1 MNHSEVN
8 SSMAFSIIIILCK
21 HHVFVVPKYFVTS
34 QSNPES
40 VKQSLPFCPSSQPLA
55 APSLPFV
62 SMEWP
67 ILDSPCK
74 RSHAVCN
81 LLHLSS
87 STWCK
92 VFKVDPCH
100 SLCQHSIAFPG
111 LIILHCM
118 FIPRWVYLFVH
129 GGRGQHLDY
138 PHLLETAVHSR
149 ILAWEIPWMEE
160 HVRLQSVG
168 LQRVRHD

>member
-1 MNHSEVN
+1 MNHSDVN
-8 SSMAFSIIIILCK
+8 SSVAFSIIIILCK
-21 HHVFVVPKYFVTS
+21 HHVYVVPKYFVTS

-40 VKQSLPFCPSSQPLA
+40 VKQSLPFCPSSPPLA

-62 SMEWP
+62 SMELP
-67 ILDSPCK
+67 ILDIPCK
-74 RSHAVCN
+74 RSRAVCN

-111 LIILHCM
+111 LIILHRM
-118 FIPRWVYLFVH
+118 FIPRWVYLFIH
-129 GGRGQHLDY
+129 GGD
-138 PHLLETAVHSR
+138 
-149 ILAWEIPWMEE
+149 IWIIPTFWKW
-160 HVRLQSVG
+160 QSTPG
-168 LQRVRHD
+168 FLPGKSHGRRSMLGYSL